1 MGDSSS
7 FADRLKAEPLRWAL
21 LADDLTGAA
30 DAAVEFREAGFSVSV
45 CLTEDSV
52 ARSEAEVCAITT
64 ESRELDEGAARDAV
78 RRWAAILGRAGRQ
91 VVFMKV
97 DSLLRGNGP
106 AETAEAVRSFG
117 FARAVL
123 CPALPRLGRIC
134 RDGYLRTQDGRDVL
148 LPTDQALT
156 TPAAETDEDLA
167 RIAAGILTP
176 GEYVLPAGS
185 SGLARPWAREL
196 ARLRGR
202 KARQPQPPAA
212 DRPTLCVIG
221 SLHPRSLAQMDHAVS
236 IGALQEVD
244 AKRLDGGAL
253 GRSQLLRASLGAIP
267 DGWAERVSTAIASGR
282 FGSLVLSGG
291 STAGLVFAA
300 LGVDAFDIGGS
311 TTAGAPWGT
320 IRGRIGDGL
329 TVVTK
334 SGAFGDP
341 DELARI
347 VRSLNREG
355 A

>member
-7 FADRLKAEPLRWAL
+7 FADQLKAEPLRWAL
-21 LADDLTGAA
+21 IADDLTGAA
-30 DAAVEFREAGFSVSV
+30 DAAVEFCEAGFSASVS
-45 CLTEDSV
+45 LTEDS
-52 ARSEAEVCAITT
+52 ARRSDAEICAITS
-64 ESRELDEGAARDAV
+64 ESRELDEGAARKAV
-78 RRWAAILGRAGRQ
+78 RRWATILRRAGRQ

-97 DSLLRGNGP
+97 DSMLRGNGA
-106 AETAEAVRSFG
+106 AETAELVHSFD
-117 FARAVL
+117 FALAVL

-134 RDGYLRTQDGRDVL
+134 REGYLRTQDDSDVP
-148 LPTDQALT
+148 LPTDQALA
-156 TPAAETDEDLA
+156 TPDAETDEDLA
-167 RIAAGILTP
+167 RLAAGILAA
-176 GEYVLPAGS
+176 GEALLPAGS

-202 KARQPQPPAA
+202 NERKPQPPVA

-221 SLHPRSLAQMDHAVS
+221 SVHTRSLEQMAHAVS
-236 IGALQEVD
+236 IGALEEVD
-244 AKRLDGGAL
+244 ANRLGSGTTE
-253 GRSQLLRASLGAIP
+253 RSQLLRVSIGAIP
-267 DGWAERVSTAIASGR
+267 DGWAKQLCNAIGSGR

-291 STAGLVFAA
+291 STAGLVFDS
-300 LGVDAFDIGGS
+300 LGVEAFDIGGS

-320 IRGRIGDGL
+320 IRGRIGEGL

>member
-1 MGDSSS
+1 MGESSK
-7 FADRLKAEPLRWAL
+7 FADLLRTAPIRWAL

-45 CLTEDSV
+45 CLTEESV
-52 ARSEAEVCAITT
+52 ACSEADICAVTT
-64 ESRELDEGAARDAV
+64 ESRELEESEARESV
-78 RRWAAILGRAGRQ
+78 RRWAGIVQRAGRQ
-91 VVFMKV
+91 TVFMKV
-97 DSLLRGNGP
+97 DSMLRGNG
-106 AETAEAVRSFG
+106 AAEAAELVHIAG
-117 FARAVL
+117 FAQSVL

-134 RDGYLRTQDGRDVL
+134 VDGRLRTQDNRDVS
-148 LPTDQALT
+148 LPVNEALS
-156 TPAAETDEDLA
+156 TPNAMTDEDLA
-167 RIAAGILTP
+167 RIAASILSAGTSL
-176 GEYVLPAGS
+176 LPAGS
-185 SGLARPWAREL
+185 SGLARPWAWEL

-202 KARQPQPPAA
+202 NASKPQPPSA

-221 SLHPRSLAQMDHAVS
+221 SVHPRTLEQMEY
-236 IGALQEVD
+236 ALSRGVLEE
-244 AKRLDGGAL
+244 DGKTE
-253 GRSQLLRASLGAIP
+253 RSQLLRVSIGATP
-267 DGWAERVSTAIASGR
+267 AGWADELCDSIASGR

-291 STAGLVFAA
+291 STAGLVFEA
-300 LGVDAFDIGGS
+300 LGVEAFDIGGS

-347 VRSLNREG
+347 VRSLNRED